1 MLTFNELR
9 ESLLISEDKTVKK
22 FVVRSGGEKVD
33 VEVVKTKGNKFVAIV
48 DGERLGSTHSSEAAA
63 EKDAK
68 DFIKLLGG

>member
-48 DGERLGSTHSSEAAA
+48 NGERLGSTHSSGAAA

>member
-22 FVVRSGGEKVD
+22 FVIRSGGEKVD
-33 VEVVKTKGNKFVAIV
+33 VEVVKTKNNKFVAIV